1 MGRASPLVGVGAGS
15 VVAGPVA
22 AAKALAKV
30 FLYGPRFLAG
40 EVEPTV
46 TTGMPFRVA
55 LAERC

>member
-1 MGRASPLVGVGAGS
+1 LVGVGAGS